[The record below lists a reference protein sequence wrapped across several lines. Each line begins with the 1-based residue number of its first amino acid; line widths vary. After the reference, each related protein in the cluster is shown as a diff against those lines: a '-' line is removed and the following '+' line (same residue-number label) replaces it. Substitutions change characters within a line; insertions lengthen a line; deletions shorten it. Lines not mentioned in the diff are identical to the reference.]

1 MCGASELPEQPLAA
15 TMSLRIAVLGAG
27 AWGTAIARHAAQAH
41 PLFLWARDP
50 ALVAAIERDRR
61 NERYLPGVEL
71 GESLRPASDLAA
83 TIGWLRAAPQRLL
96 VLATSIAGLR
106 PTLQRLAALDVD
118 GGLFGA
124 ASPTASSIGFVW
136 LCKGIERGTDLLPH
150 EVVAQ
155 VLPHAR
161 AGALS
166 GPSFAQE
173 VAAGLPVAL
182 TVATTDAAL
191 GQATVSAFHL
201 GAARIYRSD
210 DLLGVEL
217 GGALKNVV
225 AVATGICDGLRL
237 GGNARAALVTRG
249 LAEMSRLGV
258 AMGARAETFMGL
270 TGLGDLVLTCTG
282 DLSRNRRV
290 GLELAAGRSLDQV
303 LASLGHVAEGVACVS
318 AAQALGRRHG
328 VDLPIV
334 DAVAAVLS
342 GQWSPA
348 EAVRGLLAREPK
360 REH

>member
-1 MCGASELPEQPLAA
+1 
-15 TMSLRIAVLGAG
+15 MSFRIAVLGAG

-41 PLFLWARDP
+41 PLLLWARDP
-50 ALVAAIERDRR
+50 ALAAAIERDRR

-83 TIGWLRAAPQRLL
+83 TIGWLRAAPHRLL

-124 ASPTASSIGFVW
+124 ASPTSSSIGFVW

-182 TVATTDAAL
+182 TVATTDAPL
-191 GQATVSAFHL
+191 GQSTVRAFHL